1 MPISETEVEKP
12 AAQGAAMEIT
22 VSRQDLVRELT
33 ATQSVVERKTT
44 IPILSNFLLE
54 AEEDRLNITATDL
67 DQAIRTSTAVK
78 VKKPGSCTVPARKLY
93 DYIKLLPEGDI
104 SIKLL
109 ENHWVQ
115 IRSGRSNTKIVG
127 MARANYPQVPEFPA
141 VAATSIS
148 LIALKTLIARTIFAI
163 SNEESRYTLNGAL
176 LVIKAESL
184 AMVATDG
191 HRLSYV
197 EKPNENLEGISGE
210 KRVLIPRKALQELQ
224 QLLTVT
230 EVEKVE
236 FADDEHTLFFRVGH
250 RTLSTRKLS
259 GQFPNFEA
267 VMPRDNTKF
276 AVVRCSEL
284 SAAIQRVAQFADERS
299 GAIRMRLEGN
309 ELRSAPTQLNQA
321 RAKTPSTPPTP
332 ATPSWW
338 ASTRYTFSTSS
349 KPSATRVKSAS
360 NSRTPSPPAR
370 CVQKTPTP
378 NTSIATSLCRCGFEE
393 ATQKRQSHSAE
404 VFVPV
409 ACQIPPSLWLRSLSP
424 GAATGRVAP
433 ICLPATGLPHSGH
446 CLVWLPRNI
455 LVFTGQL
462 RDCILVPVCQP
473 RALALPVTIP
483 RATQG

>member
-1 MPISETEVEKP
+1 MPIVESDIEKKV
-12 AAQGAAMEIT
+12 AQGAAMEIT

-54 AEEDRLNITATDL
+54 AEDDRLNITATDL
-67 DQAIRTSTAVK
+67 DQAIRTSAAVK
-78 VKKPGSCTVPARKLY
+78 VKKPGSCTIPARKLY
-93 DYIKLLPEGDI
+93 DYIKLLPDGEI

-141 VAATSIS
+141 LPATSIP

-191 HRLSYV
+191 HRLSFV

-224 QLLTVT
+224 QLLGNT
-230 EVEKVE
+230 EADKVD
-236 FADDEHTLFFRVGH
+236 FADDEHTLFFRIGH

-276 AVVRCSEL
+276 AVVRSSEL

-299 GAIRMRLEGN
+299 GAIRLRLEGN
-309 ELRSAPTQLNQA
+309 ELKISANSTESGESEDTIDTPYSGDPIIVGFNSVYILDFLKALNNEGEVRLEFKDSQSA
-321 RAKTPSTPPTP
+321 GQMRPEDPDAEYKY
-332 ATPSWW
+332 
-338 ASTRYTFSTSS
+338 RYVLM
-349 KPSATRVKSAS
+349 PMR
-360 NSRTPSPPAR
+360 
-370 CVQKTPTP
+370 
-378 NTSIATSLCRCGFEE
+378 I
-393 ATQKRQSHSAE
+393 
-404 VFVPV
+404 
-409 ACQIPPSLWLRSLSP
+409 
-424 GAATGRVAP
+424 
-433 ICLPATGLPHSGH
+433 
-446 CLVWLPRNI
+446 
-455 LVFTGQL
+455 
-462 RDCILVPVCQP
+462 
-473 RALALPVTIP
+473 
-483 RATQG
+483 